1 MFSKI
6 SVFATRRE
14 ETLGYI
20 INFKLRRYRSI
31 QVDSVQRSTTGTWR
45 QPGRENTNANMLRLC
60 PPEFSSAAEKVNKI
74 YQELIISF
82 DVQKTILN
90 ESSVCFQI
98 ELRSESTEVSYL
110 WQFCKDLAERL
121 RFRCYLTLTR
131 SRRIAVPNLQIIV
144 DTEDLQRTNDH
155 CDIHDKCFAES
166 VFGENN
172 YSFYVPGSTMIKCIL
187 PLDDDGILD
196 LGQVLDD
203 ASVLWGQRC
212 TNVSL
217 FGNAEDEDGFQTIYI
232 TIANE
237 EDDGETEMSAVTSDN
252 ANDERSQND
261 DVDDEANHLTVKKVT
276 RSQSSMTCFS
286 PYTNQRE
293 ESFFHKLK
301 RNAIN
306 GSALFLLTGLVVP
319 LLHGYLNFDNG
330 AKT

>member
-1 MFSKI
+1 M
-6 SVFATRRE
+6 FATRRE

-20 INFKLRRYRSI
+20 INFELRRYRSI
-31 QVDSVQRSTTGTWR
+31 QVDSVQRSTTGTWQ

-98 ELRSESTEVSYL
+98 ELCSESTEVSYL

-144 DTEDLQRTNDH
+144 DTEDLQRKNDSS
-155 CDIHDKCFAES
+155 DIHDKCFAES

-196 LGQVLDD
+196 LGTVLDD

-217 FGNAEDEDGFQTIYI
+217 FGNAEDEDGFQTIYV
-232 TIANE
+232 TISNT
-237 EDDGETEMSAVTSDN
+237 EDMGETEIITVTSDN
-252 ANDERSQND
+252 ANDECSQND
-261 DVDDEANHLTVKKVT
+261 NSEVDDEANHLTVNKVRT
-276 RSQSSMTCFS
+276 RSQSSMTYFS
-286 PYTNQRE
+286 PSKYQRE

-306 GSALFLLTGLVVP
+306 GSALFLFTGLVVP
-319 LLHGYLNFDNG
+319 FLHGYLNFANG